1 MSNVIS
7 NFGVDELL
15 AKPVGK
21 LSTLG
26 AIRYLGHPDKAAADP
41 DDLVMTSRGRQIV
54 AYAGAAEVAVSD
66 PGGNYFKTI
75 AVGHR
80 PTSLAL
86 SSDEKH
92 LYVANTLSDEISVI
106 DVGKQNA
113 VAQIPLGPTPKLSLA
128 EKGELLF
135 HDASLASDGWYS
147 CHSCHTNG
155 HSNGGLNDNFGDD
168 SYGAPKR
175 VLSLLGVANTKPW
188 TWSGEAENLASQ
200 IRKSIVVTMQGSKPS
215 DHQVQALEAYIRTL
229 VPPPSLSEARQV
241 DDKLAIERGRRLI
254 TSLNCTDCHQ
264 PSTYTSADTY
274 DVDLRDELGHI
285 KFNPPSLRG
294 VSHRPRLFHDNR
306 AANLRAVFE
315 EHGHQLDRQLTRD
328 ELDAL
333 LSFLNSL

>member
-7 NFGVDELL
+7 NFSVDELL
-15 AKPVGK
+15 SKAVGK

-41 DDLVMTSRGRQIV
+41 DTLVMTSRGRQIV

-80 PTSLAL
+80 PTALVL

-92 LYVANTLSDEISVI
+92 LYVASTLSDEISVI
-106 DVGKQNA
+106 DVDKQKS
-113 VAQIPLGPTPKLSLA
+113 VAQILLGPTPRLSLA
-128 EKGELLF
+128 EQGELLF
-135 HDASLASDGWYS
+135 HDARLASDGWYS
-147 CHSCHTNG
+147 CHSCHTDG

-175 VLSLLGVANTKPW
+175 VLSLLGVADTKPW

-200 IRKSIVVTMQGSKPS
+200 IRKSIEVTMQGPKPS

-229 VPPPSLSEARQV
+229 VPPPSLTAARQV
-241 DDKLAIERGRRLI
+241 DDNLTIERGRRLF
-254 TSLNCTDCHQ
+254 TSLNCADCHQ
-264 PSTYTSADTY
+264 PSTYTSTDAY
-274 DVDLRDELGHI
+274 DIGLRDELGHT

-294 VSHRPRLFHDNR
+294 VSQRHRLFHDNR
-306 AANLRAVFE
+306 ATNLRAVFE
-315 EHGHQLDRQLTRD
+315 KHGHQLDRKLTRD
-328 ELDAL
+328 ELDTL